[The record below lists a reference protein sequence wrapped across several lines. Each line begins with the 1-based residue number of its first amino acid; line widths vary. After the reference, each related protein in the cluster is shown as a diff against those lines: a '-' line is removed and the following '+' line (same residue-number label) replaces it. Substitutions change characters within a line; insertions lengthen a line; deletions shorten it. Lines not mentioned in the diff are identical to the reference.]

1 MTFFKAGVNIPD
13 EAEPVKGFDALYT
26 TLLSTFI
33 TRNTLYL
40 DIRNENSYSLNYY
53 KDNEGQTGDSDY
65 GEHIQ
70 ISWDGTTFAPA
81 NYYKDYWPILTLS
94 PPANATTEFNEL
106 HVKFRKIYNPEPL
119 LYADYAVE
127 LISDTLINISSSMKF
142 KQETNPVLAAPWSS
156 GFTFKLPN
164 NPAASSHTAPAFPTK
179 LMNIRQ
185 KNPDIALPSTV
196 VQKEHFLDNAFGPA
210 NYVPDVAAGSTTQWI
225 SGLGKRFID
234 GRNEMGVAGVF
245 EIGMGISSTEVSF
258 FASIID
264 EYRPGITFGRSQVK
278 KSTPEMGGKSQ
289 SSSLIAELNKTWFK
303 DRNFELQKQELSGST
318 FYIMDQ
324 KTLDP
329 PTNFSGLINLVI
341 SKSEYDA
348 ISIPSNLDTTI
359 HAPLLSFQN
368 FSMESDNNQVPYRKA
383 ALKVNGATSSGT
395 KTTAGLGVDLLTF
408 NYGMLNSEAA
418 GNVVELKPALSGILT
433 VDDFFEALKVV
444 EDVYS
449 AKDAF
454 AVQTSTRIRRHYYG
468 EYNTNSNNSLTDM
481 LISEFA
487 TGNIFEHT
495 LPLAKLELRYHD
507 RNLGFFEM
515 LASGFSNLSAYSQL
529 TSHANENGTKDNPSP
544 YLVDNLYFIDLG
556 QVLYGFESIFYQKHY
571 PPSEILASNKPAIG
585 TYSPSY
591 ENFPVKIVNDLAG
604 WIANVII
611 PVTDF
616 FIWEESGK
624 SPYAGD
630 EAPDTNFNAFYD
642 YSAPRADLYG
652 NADSIGIYRAY
663 QVLNDHEPNEGKLK
677 LSDVFTLY
685 YKGEAQ
691 LRSEINLPTNPSY
704 SLYTAQDRWKIFSLY
719 FGFLAEDGFGG
730 FVWIPDDPTLWAKV
744 KAPYSIA
751 NPTGKDYNN
760 RLFDYAEFWLTSRE
774 SIATLGFALRLNFS
788 FPSNLINHFSE
799 FMDFSQP
806 EVWVL
811 NKIQESFESKFL
823 GFVKNLTL

>member
-1 MTFFKAGVNIPD
+1 MVNID
-13 EAEPVKGFDALYT
+13 YCIWADLLDDNVYSST
-26 TLLSTFI
+26 TKYIYMSTF
-33 TRNTLYL
+33 
-40 DIRNENSYSLNYY
+40 
-53 KDNEGQTGDSDY
+53 
-65 GEHIQ
+65 
-70 ISWDGTTFAPA
+70 
-81 NYYKDYWPILTLS
+81 
-94 PPANATTEFNEL
+94 
-106 HVKFRKIYNPEPL
+106 
-119 LYADYAVE
+119 YADAY
-127 LISDTLINISSSMKF
+127 T
-142 KQETNPVLAAPWSS
+142 
-156 GFTFKLPN
+156 
-164 NPAASSHTAPAFPTK
+164 
-179 LMNIRQ
+179 
-185 KNPDIALPSTV
+185 
-196 VQKEHFLDNAFGPA
+196 
-210 NYVPDVAAGSTTQWI
+210 
-225 SGLGKRFID
+225 
-234 GRNEMGVAGVF
+234 
-245 EIGMGISSTEVSF
+245 IGMKVSKF
-258 FASIID
+258 
-264 EYRPGITFGRSQVK
+264 TK
-278 KSTPEMGGKSQ
+278 
-289 SSSLIAELNKTWFK
+289 FK
-303 DRNFELQKQELSGST
+303 DRNFALQKQELSGST
-318 FYIMDQ
+318 FYIMDE

-329 PTNFSGLINLVI
+329 PTNISGQINMVM

-348 ISIPSNLDTTI
+348 ITIPSNLDTTI

-368 FSMESDNNQVPYRKA
+368 FSMEADNNQVPYRKA
-383 ALKVNGATSSGT
+383 ALKVNGATSNGT
-395 KTTAGLGVDLLTF
+395 TTTAELGVDLLTF

-433 VDDFFEALKVV
+433 VDEFIEALKVV

-449 AKDAF
+449 ANDAY
-454 AVQTSTRIRRHYYG
+454 AIQTSTRIRRHYYG
-468 EYNTNSNNSLTDM
+468 EYNTNSNSSLTDM

-487 TGNIFEHT
+487 TGHIFEHT
-495 LPLAKLELRYHD
+495 LPLAKLEPGYHD

-652 NADSIGIYRAY
+652 SADSIGIYRAY

-719 FGFLAEDGFGG
+719 FGFLAEDGTGG
-730 FVWIPDDPTLWAKV
+730 YIWVPDSPNWTTV
-744 KAPYSIA
+744 KGEYSA
-751 NPTGKDYNN
+751 STPSGKNYDK
-760 RLFDYAEFWLTSRE
+760 RLFDYAEFWLTRRKRE
-774 SIATLGFALRLNFS
+774 AGTGFSLLLN
-788 FPSNLINHFSE
+788 NEIDEEDINRFSE
-799 FMDFSQP
+799 FTEFEEPVQ
-806 EVWVL
+806 WV
-811 NKIQESFESKFL
+811 ESFIQNAFENKFL
-823 GFVKNLTL
+823 PFIKNLTL